1 MVTSFNFPVSTVDK
15 SLPANAGD
23 RGSIPNPHTAT
34 PEAHAPRACA
44 AQEKTTPTRSPCTT
58 N

>member
-1 MVTSFNFPVSTVDK
+1 MVTSFNFPGSTVDK

-44 AQEKTTPTRSPCTT
+44 SQEKPPPH
-58 N
+58 